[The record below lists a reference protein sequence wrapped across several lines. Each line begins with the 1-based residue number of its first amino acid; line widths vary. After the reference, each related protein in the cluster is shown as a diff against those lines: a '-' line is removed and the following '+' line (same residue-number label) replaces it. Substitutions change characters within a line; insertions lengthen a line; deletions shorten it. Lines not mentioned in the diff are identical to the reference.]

1 MLMFGLSNK
10 IIGIIGS
17 AVASLATF
25 FLVFNSGKKS
35 AENKQMKEAMK
46 NVEKSK
52 KARDVNADLSTDEQ
66 LNSLRDDANDK
77 Q

>member
-1 MLMFGLSNK
+1 MSNK
-10 IIGIIGS
+10 VIGAIASVVG
-17 AVASLATF
+17 SLATF

-35 AENKQMKEAMK
+35 AQNKQMKKAME

-52 KARDVNADLSTDEQ
+52 KARDINDSLSVDDQ
-66 LNSLRDDANDK
+66 LDSLRNDANDK